1 VLEAADQRYS
11 HEGEED
17 KIGTKFRIIIPHC
30 EKLLQPPDQSLALP
44 ELKKMPPDAIASTPA
59 QIERSP
65 ALSVSAL
72 QIGER
77 DQDSLFEHVAW
88 VYAFCREHLFRDDT
102 ERIITALW
110 PRRRPGPGTQLI
122 ELGCGPGFYSCRL
135 AERFP
140 DMSVTGVDRSESQLQ
155 WARERA
161 HALGLSNCC
170 FRRINALQLSC
181 ADAEFDIVLAS
192 RLFTILPEQ
201 NRVIAEMFRVLK
213 PGGRCFIA
221 EPRYAFRASIPLF
234 AMWLLAGLNRS
245 RNGYREPYKATVF
258 SAHAFEN
265 LFPTQPWENIRIWR
279 EERYQYALCEK
290 G

>member
-1 VLEAADQRYS
+1 
-11 HEGEED
+11 
-17 KIGTKFRIIIPHC
+17 
-30 EKLLQPPDQSLALP
+30 
-44 ELKKMPPDAIASTPA
+44 MPPDAITSAA
-59 QIERSP
+59 AKIENSP
-65 ALSVSAL
+65 AGGFPGL
-72 QIGER
+72 QIGR
-77 DQDSLFEHVAW
+77 SDHDSLFEHVAW
-88 VYAFCREHLFRDDT
+88 VYVFCREHLFRDDT
-102 ERIITALW
+102 KRIIAALW
-110 PRRRPGPGTQLI
+110 PEGRPSAGTQLI

-135 AERFP
+135 AKRFP
-140 DMSVTGVDRSESQLQ
+140 DMSVTGVDRSESQLR
-155 WARERA
+155 WARE
-161 HALGLSNCC
+161 LSY
-170 FRRINALQLSC
+170 

-201 NRVIAEMFRVLK
+201 NRAVAEMYRVLK

-265 LFPTQPWENIRIWR
+265 LFPAQPWKKITVWQEG
-279 EERYQYALCEK
+279 RYQYALCEK

>member
-1 VLEAADQRYS
+1 
-11 HEGEED
+11 
-17 KIGTKFRIIIPHC
+17 
-30 EKLLQPPDQSLALP
+30 
-44 ELKKMPPDAIASTPA
+44 MPPDAIASTTA
-59 QIERSP
+59 KIENSH
-65 ALSVSAL
+65 SVNIPAL
-72 QIGER
+72 QIGKR
-77 DQDSLFEHVAW
+77 DHDSLFERVAW
-88 VYAFCREHLFRDDT
+88 VYVFCREHLFRDDT
-102 ERIITALW
+102 ERIIAALW
-110 PRRRPGPGTQLI
+110 PGGPPSVGTRLV

-135 AERFP
+135 AERFS
-140 DMSVTGVDRSESQLQ
+140 DISVIGVDRSESQLR

-161 HALGLSNCC
+161 GALRLSNCR
-170 FRRINALQLSC
+170 FRRINALDLSY

-201 NRVIAEMFRVLK
+201 NRAVAEMYRVLK

-265 LFPTQPWENIRIWR
+265 LFPAQPWKKITVWQEG
-279 EERYQYALCEK
+279 RYQYALCEK

>member
-1 VLEAADQRYS
+1 
-11 HEGEED
+11 
-17 KIGTKFRIIIPHC
+17 
-30 EKLLQPPDQSLALP
+30 
-44 ELKKMPPDAIASTPA
+44 MPPDAIASTA
-59 QIERSP
+59 AKIENSP
-65 ALSVSAL
+65 AANTPAF
-72 QIGER
+72 QIGKR
-77 DQDSLFEHVAW
+77 NHDSLFEHVAW
-88 VYAFCREHLFRDDT
+88 VYVFCREHLFRDDT

-110 PRRRPGPGTQLI
+110 PGGPPSVGTRLI

-135 AERFP
+135 AERFS
-140 DMSVTGVDRSESQLQ
+140 DMSVIGVDRSESQLR

-161 HALGLSNCC
+161 GAQGLNNCR
-170 FRRINALQLSC
+170 FRRINALDLSY

-201 NRVIAEMFRVLK
+201 NQAVAEMYRVLK

-258 SAHAFEN
+258 SRHAFEN
-265 LFPTQPWENIRIWR
+265 LFPAQPWKNIRIWQ
-279 EERYQYALCEK
+279 EGRYQYALCEK